1 MKLNNFNKYKY
12 FENCLRFYINELT
25 IQVYEQEFQV
35 EGHLIQ
41 DFFNLLGQ
49 VKEDAIYIDSL
60 DL

>member
-41 DFFNLLGQ
+41 DFLKLLGQ